1 MKKLFSLLTLAMLTS
16 SAWAVDYVKVGSD
29 ADLTNGT
36 YLIVYEDGALAF
48 NGGLE
53 TLDASQN
60 TIAVTIADG
69 KIASDATVDAASFTI
84 DVTAGTILSASG
96 FYIGQTSDANGLKQ
110 STDAYTNAISID
122 ADGNAVIVAS
132 GKPYLRYNANS
143 GQERF
148 RYFKSSTY
156 ANQKPIALYKKEG
169 SAPVVTVA
177 APTLP
182 EAQTFEESLTV
193 AITNNEAGASL
204 YYSTDGVAW
213 TEYTQALTLT
223 ETTTVYAKATK
234 NGVDSRTVSATYTK
248 VEPATGVATL
258 AAANGLEDNTNFK
271 FTGDAVVTYHNGKYL
286 FLRDDSG
293 YGLIYYATAP
303 AENFANGAVLSQNW
317 TATKVTYKS
326 LVEYSNPA
334 NVTASGVSNSALAA
348 VQEIEA
354 SQMADMINAYVKINH
369 VKSISGTTATLT
381 DGTTIALYNRFTGV
395 TIPEFTD
402 QDCSIT
408 GIVSI
413 YNDALQL
420 YFIESDYNAPVT
432 PVEGTTY
439 TLVTNVADLAAGD
452 KIILVNNEAAKA
464 MGAAK
469 TNNYGAV
476 AVEINNNV
484 IVTSEANEITLEAQ
498 DNNWALKTA
507 DGYLYAASSSSNHLK
522 AKAEVDSNAIAAIS
536 ISTDGASIIFQGAN
550 TRNNLRYN
558 SSSDLFSCYAS
569 GQQPVFIYKAGEGPV
584 VAAPTINPNGGAFTG
599 SQVVELTC
607 STDGA
612 QIYYSTDD
620 ENYTLYNAAF
630 TINQSCTVYA
640 YAMVGDDKSSTVN
653 AKFTKRAEV
662 STLAEA
668 NALSNKTDFVFYG
681 NVVVVYQNGSNLWV
695 KDDSG
700 YGLIYGNQVPAVE
713 VGATLNEE
721 WDAQYY
727 LFRGHINEYQYPNN
741 VTASDEPLQTIV
753 ATEYTEAALDTTK
766 INERVIVK
774 GLTLTADEDVKY
786 LYTANGMAIYNQFGI
801 TYPTELEGKTFDVEG
816 MVSYYNNAVQIMP
829 IAITE
834 AAAPAGL
841 RGDVDGSENVN
852 IADVTALI
860 DYLLSG
866 NAEGVVVGNADC
878 NVDQAVNIADVTALI
893 DFLLSGNWSE

>member
-1 MKKLFSLLTLAMLTS
+1 MKKLFSLLCVTMLAMT
-16 SAWAVDYVKVGSD
+16 AWGATVTDVITA
-29 ADLTNGT
+29 ADLAATGNSYVDFSGVKKNTAVYAGNSAKNSNGAIQ
-36 YLIVYEDGALAF
+36 LRSKNSNSGIVSTTS
-48 NGGLE
+48 GGKLV
-53 TLDASQN
+53 S
-60 TIAVTIADG
+60 V
-69 KIASDATVDAASFTI
+69 KITVE
-84 DVTAGTILSASG
+84 SG
-96 FYIGQTSDANGLKQ
+96 
-110 STDAYTNAISID
+110 TNAIDVYGSNT
-122 ADGNAVIVAS
+122 AYTAASNLYSGAGNNQGTKLGSTSETATITVEGDYEYVGIRS
-132 GKPYLRYNANS
+132 NS
-143 GQERF
+143 GAI
-148 RYFKSSTY
+148 YISSIEITWET
-156 ANQKPIALYKKEG
+156 EG
-169 SAPVVTVA
+169 
-177 APTLP
+177 
-182 EAQTFEESLTV
+182 
-193 AITNNEAGASL
+193 G
-204 YYSTDGVAW
+204 
-213 TEYTQALTLT
+213 
-223 ETTTVYAKATK
+223 TTP
-234 NGVDSRTVSATYTK
+234 
-248 VEPATGVATL
+248 VEPEITKAANL
-258 AAANGLEDNTNFK
+258 AAANALNDNTDFT

-286 FLRDDSG
+286 FLRDNSG

-786 LYTANGMAIYNQFGI
+786 LYTANGMAIYNQFNI
-801 TYPTELEGKTFDVEG
+801 TYPTIEEGKTYDVEG